1 MTMIDPLDKCILL
14 EKARGEFFDP
24 PLSKDAFR
32 AWALANGVR
41 IIRSRPS
48 YVRPRECLDALA
60 RHDSSSIKN
69 GEPGSSGMAPGASE
83 LVAALNAKLRVNS
96 RNTLPTRTSQ
106 KASRRRSSAPSYS
119 PISTIDRKS
128 G

>member
-14 EKARGEFFDP
+14 EKAGAEFFDP
-24 PLSKDAFR
+24 PLSRDAFR

-60 RHDSSSIKN
+60 RHDSSSTSN
-69 GEPGSSGMAPGASE
+69 EAHGSSGTE
-83 LVAALNAKLRVNS
+83 LSAAERVQALNVRLRVNS
-96 RNTLPTRTSQ
+96 RNTSQTRT
-106 KASRRRSSAPSYS
+106 APEPNRRRSSAMSYS
-119 PISTIDRKS
+119 TTSNTGRKN